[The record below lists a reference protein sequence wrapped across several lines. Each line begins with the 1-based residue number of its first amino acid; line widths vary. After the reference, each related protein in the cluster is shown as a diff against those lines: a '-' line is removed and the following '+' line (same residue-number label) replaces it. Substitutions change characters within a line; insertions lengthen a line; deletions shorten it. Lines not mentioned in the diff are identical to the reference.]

1 MELSWSPV
9 ARFLENS
16 FGWAMVL
23 AAKKG
28 VNLTVENNTN
38 LITSIATFDSPPL
51 FPSPDTS
58 ALMTRDLEIGGATT
72 QTSSPPRQVLEDV
85 YLHMDI
91 YKIEQ
96 VIRNLVTNAVE

>member
-1 MELSWSPV
+1 MELSWTSV

-28 VNLTVENNTN
+28 VILTVENNTN
-38 LITSIATFDSPPL
+38 LITSSAITDSPQL
-51 FPSPDTS
+51 LSSPSTS
-58 ALMTRDLEIGGATT
+58 ALDLEIGGAPLTYP
-72 QTSSPPRQVLEDV
+72 PPRQVFEDV
-85 YLHMDI
+85 YLHMDC

-96 VIRNLVTNAVE
+96 VIRNLVTNAVV